1 MRNLSLS
8 YVALAALAL
17 GAVAC
22 GPGSSEVKGAR
33 TAHYKGD
40 KLEIFHAMVDA
51 VKAKYKIQRSDEN
64 TLGMETTGR
73 WFNPEGQIATADGSV
88 GEGTMPIVPDKSLN
102 IVFAVGLKPDGD
114 AWVVQVR
121 PVIVRYNAGSPKPEP
136 MKEDDMS
143 LPGWVSG
150 KTDAVVVDVHNALA
164 KWEVKGVPAVVPAG
178 SSPPPAPAP
187 APEGSAAAP
196 APAPAQ

>member
-73 WFNPEGQIATADGSV
+73 WFNPEGQIAT
-88 GEGTMPIVPDKSLN
+88 
-102 IVFAVGLKPDGD
+102 PDGD